1 MTPDPGAPDDPP
13 AAGGSDDAAGSTG
26 RALGAAEET
35 PATRRATSLG
45 RRVQPPPAR
54 SAPRPRSSV
63 ATAPESDETGAGSS
77 EAPPSEAP
85 PSEAPPSEAES
96 PEAEAP
102 KPEAP
107 AAEAP
112 AAEAP
117 EPGDGPPPTARSRQV
132 LRGPRPQPFGRR
144 RVLPVAIV
152 FAIVAGIVV
161 AVLGSAPDLR
171 PIASAS
177 ATIPPVAIDGYL
189 VSVAGLR
196 QRAADAARG
205 IAPFAAAVDDLQAWA
220 ENAVKISPQ
229 PVQPLV
235 VVGNDN
241 VLVSDA
247 SRAYGL
253 GLAYVTSGDE
263 RFAAAAAATIRA
275 WVGRVKWA
283 DDICPDNGGCHT
295 TLSIS
300 RAAAGFAF
308 GADLIAG
315 SPTWT
320 ADDIAALKDWLRTVI
335 LPAASERPNNWGDAG
350 TFLRVAVAAYLGD
363 ESEFDA
369 AIAKWR
375 SLMDLVEASGRIP
388 EESRRG
394 TAGISYTQ
402 EALQYKLAVARI
414 AESHG
419 IDLWDTVGAKGG
431 SLKGALD
438 RLAYFSNHPQEW
450 PDAANAEVPAPGPA
464 WEIAYAHWQEPAWV
478 PFVQAARP
486 YGDRGHSALRWT
498 TLTNGIPI
506 DPIAAEGSPP
516 PAGSPSPPAPSPS
529 PTADPPATSEPSTAP
544 PDGPGLTDLR
554 ARLVETAATGDVR
567 VRVTWTGPAGADA
580 VRLDWSGS
588 GSWHRLLDSRR
599 ASGST
604 VDARPAGTVAY
615 RGRLTDGGHVGPWR
629 ELPDVTTERIDAGPG
644 SLALDGDW
652 AMAAGSGYS
661 GGRALSTAQSG
672 ATATWRGRAGD
683 LLVIGP
689 VGPSRGQLEV
699 IVDGRSVATV
709 SLHAASYVARRVLAT
724 VHFDLSGD
732 HEVVLRAIARPG
744 ASTVAVD
751 EIVRLET
758 GVLSSPGAAP

>member
-1 MTPDPGAPDDPP
+1 MTSDPGAPDDPTV
-13 AAGGSDDAAGSTG
+13 AGGPDDAAAG
-26 RALGAAEET
+26 LGEEAVPAAEET
-35 PATRRATSLG
+35 PVSRRATSLG
-45 RRVQPPPAR
+45 RRVQPPRSR
-54 SAPRPRSSV
+54 SASRPASVSANAAEV
-63 ATAPESDETGAGSS
+63 ATAPDPLAPDPFAPEPDS
-77 EAPPSEAP
+77 PPSEADVDLAAADAQP
-85 PSEAPPSEAES
+85 GVGVE
-96 PEAEAP
+96 
-102 KPEAP
+102 P
-107 AAEAP
+107 ARGD
-112 AAEAP
+112 
-117 EPGDGPPPTARSRQV
+117 PGTTARSRPV
-132 LRGPRPQPFGRR
+132 RAGSRPQPFGRR

-152 FAIVAGIVV
+152 VAIAAGVVV

-177 ATIPPVAIDGYL
+177 ATVEPVAIDGYL
-189 VSVAGLR
+189 VSVSELR
-196 QRAADAARG
+196 RRAADAARG
-205 IAPFAAAVDDLQAWA
+205 IAPVAAAVDDLMAWA
-220 ENAVKISPQ
+220 EDAVRVSPK

-253 GLAYVTSGDE
+253 GLAYVASGDE
-263 RFAAAAAATIRA
+263 RFAAAAATTIWA
-275 WVGRVKWA
+275 WDGRVKWA
-283 DDICPDNGGCHT
+283 DDVCPDNGGCHT

-320 ADDIAALKDWLRTVI
+320 ADDIAALKSWLGTVI

-350 TFLRVAVAAYLGD
+350 TFLRVAIAAYLGD

-431 SLKGALD
+431 SLKAALD

-450 PDAANAEVPAPGPA
+450 PDAKNAEVPAPGPA
-464 WEIAYAHWQEPAWV
+464 WEIAYAHWQDPAWV
-478 PFVQAARP
+478 PFVAAARP

-506 DPIAAEGSPP
+506 DPRVAGGSGA
-516 PAGSPSPPAPSPS
+516 PAGSPRRRRRRRRAPVRPPRSRRPPPS
-529 PTADPPATSEPSTAP
+529 PT
-544 PDGPGLTDLR
+544 GPVLTDLG

-567 VRVTWTGPAGADA
+567 VRISWAAPTAADA
-580 VRLDWSGS
+580 VRLDWSSS
-588 GSWHRLLDSRR
+588 GSWHRLLDSSRD
-599 ASGST
+599 SGST

-615 RGRLTDGGHVGPWR
+615 RGRVTDGGQAGPWR
-629 ELPDVTTERIDAGPG
+629 ELADVTTERIDAGPA
-644 SLALDGDW
+644 SLSLDGDW

-661 GGRALSTAQSG
+661 GGHALSTDRSG
-672 ATATWRGRAGD
+672 STATWRGRAGD

-689 VGPSRGQLEV
+689 VGPTRGQLEV

-709 SLHAASYVARRVLAT
+709 SLHAASYAARRVLAT
-724 VHFDLSGD
+724 IHFDGSGD
-732 HEVVLRAIARPG
+732 HEVVLRAAGRAG

-751 EIVRLET
+751 EIVRLAT
-758 GVLSSPGAAP
+758 AGLSSPGAAP